1 MRKLLIVFICCLP
14 LVLFGQTQEITN
26 KQNEETPPSWLTDLA
41 QKGYEINEDSLIV
54 SNEFRKILR
63 DSSYRAILYP
73 ETYTWTQATRFI
85 DAKQLKQAFWY
96 FINLYP
102 ENETNKKI
110 VVRSILAYEKL
121 FKMDE
126 VIVNA
131 FYTYSFM
138 DPEVSEII
146 DGKPEI
152 TRPDIMES
160 KLRDVKE
167 IVEYIH
173 IYRKQQEDK
182 PTQK

>member
-1 MRKLLIVFICCLP
+1 MRKLLTVFICCLP
-14 LVLFGQTQEITN
+14 VILFGQTQDNTK
-26 KQNEETPPSWLTDLA
+26 KQNEEIPPAWLTELA

-54 SNEFRKILR
+54 SDEFLKVLN
-63 DSSYRAILYP
+63 DSNYSGILYP
-73 ETYTWTQATRFI
+73 ETYTWSQATQFI

-110 VVRSILAYEKL
+110 VVRSILAYEKV

-126 VIVNA
+126 VMVNA

-146 DGKPEI
+146 DGIPEI
-152 TRPDIMES
+152 TRPDILEA

-167 IVEYIH
+167 IVGYIYS
-173 IYRKQQEDK
+173 YRKQLEAK
-182 PTQK
+182 EAR

>member
-1 MRKLLIVFICCLP
+1 MRKLLIIIICYLP
-14 LVLFGQTQEITN
+14 FVLYGQTQEITN
-26 KQNEETPPSWLTDLA
+26 KQNTEITPSWLTDLA

-54 SNEFRKILR
+54 SSEFQKIIQ
-63 DSSYRAILYP
+63 DSSYRELLYP

-85 DAKQLKQAFWY
+85 DTKQLKQAFWY

-110 VVRSILAYEKL
+110 VVRSILAYEKV

-126 VIVNA
+126 VILNT

-138 DPEVSEII
+138 DPEVSKII

-152 TRPDIMES
+152 IRPDIMES
-160 KLRDVKE
+160 KLRNVKE

-173 IYRKQQEDK
+173 IYRKQQK
-182 PTQK
+182 NNPVQ

>member
-1 MRKLLIVFICCLP
+1 MLKLIIILICCFP
-14 LVLFGQTQEITN
+14 LVLFGQTQDNTK
-26 KQNEETPPSWLTDLA
+26 KQNNDTIPAWLTELA
-41 QKGYEINEDSLIV
+41 EKGYEINEDSLIV
-54 SNEFRKILR
+54 SDEFLKVLN
-63 DSSYRAILYP
+63 DSNYSALLYP
-73 ETYTWTQATRFI
+73 KTYTWTQATRFI
-85 DAKQLKQAFWY
+85 DTQELKKAFW
-96 FINLYP
+96 FFVNLYP

-110 VVRSILAYEKL
+110 VVRSILAYEKV

-126 VIVNA
+126 VIVNT

-173 IYRKQQEDK
+173 IYREQQEK
-182 PTQK
+182 ESVKE